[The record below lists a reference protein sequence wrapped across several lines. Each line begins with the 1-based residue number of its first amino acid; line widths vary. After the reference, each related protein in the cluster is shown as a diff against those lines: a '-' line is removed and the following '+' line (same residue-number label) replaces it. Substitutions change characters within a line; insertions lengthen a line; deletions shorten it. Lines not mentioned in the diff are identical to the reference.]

1 MKLSAA
7 LSILSDLR
15 FAIQV
20 AILPTLRAIL
30 HSPSL
35 LLRPHALSRT
45 FMANLWVSFGPGSDE
60 NGRPT
65 KQRLITPN
73 AYGVV
78 LDLGAG
84 P

>member
-7 LSILSDLR
+7 LSILSDLK
-15 FAIQV
+15 FAIQIAV
-20 AILPTLRAIL
+20 LPTLRAIL

-35 LLRPHALSRT
+35 LFRPHALSRT

-78 LDLGAG
+78 LDIGAG